1 MLLGEMTVRDSFK
14 ITREDL
20 EANRH
25 LHGIEDLRIIT
36 YGNIY
41 ACVLENAEAYGEPVP
56 YSRSAGSIAW
66 VDLHPAA
73 GEETCQNPDCC
84 FGATKKGIRGKA
96 YARAH
101 DEVRFRHC
109 VFCSEEAFRAA
120 LTEYKGRPIRRLLGQ
135 LKRTSVDR
143 YGRALEQIRQQH
155 GPEMAERFAPKQPTE
170 RARKSGGRK
179 KSVTSWETSL
189 EYRQPALRAS
199 ETARRAFEI
208 TEQRA
213 DARLQRKFPSL
224 YAEGARSTRDW
235 MPPRAAAFQ
244 KWCQEDSWQMC
255 SCCGRM
261 VPQAFRAK
269 HATGKAGSACELA
282 ACGHC
287 KSNGATG
294 YWAPA
299 PADVPRRLRK
309 LSAEAVEALR
319 PFDIHTGGTMRA
331 PNGYLVHNDMI
342 RFSFKTTAVEN
353 NIAKLPRKQRER
365 AEKAL
370 EYLLRDDSGS
380 YYGRFWQL
388 HHKSL
393 RKRENAIRRGEI
405 WGGTPAKRL
414 PTTFIETIG
423 IECALWPHLYWC
435 VDMTETY
442 VRSQDARR
450 LQRRRREKEDNS
462 EEDLNADDPQP
473 QTASRQSAKAS
484 FLAKVHSAVIGY
496 NSDPLLLHFVY
507 DLWLFT
513 TIGGAKNSAGTGNV
527 REALATKPYSPELWR
542 TYHTALVDLQRQ
554 IGWPSLFITIAPYEW
569 SFPYHPWLQ
578 DELKKSLLARLE
590 MPVAETL
597 HLAHVLAQAVKGL
610 LTGANEGMQA
620 KREHLFCSSEGPG
633 KVRHWVARLE
643 FQDGKR
649 KRHVHRHGQFY
660 HGRGT
665 VHVHI
670 LLWLSDMQAMNL
682 SSKIRADVPGEEEP
696 ELRDLVVGLQL
707 DYTSS
712 GWPFREEPTEVAE
725 EEQRLRLHHPREAF
739 ERNCRAYLPDVLAA
753 LRCHVDVQAS
763 DGRAMI
769 LKYCARV
776 SSALLSNES
785 KNREITRLVVWQTA
799 RT

>member
-1 MLLGEMTVRDSFK
+1 M
-14 ITREDL
+14 RE
-20 EANRH
+20 A
-25 LHGIEDLRIIT
+25 
-36 YGNIY
+36 
-41 ACVLENAEAYGEPVP
+41 
-56 YSRSAGSIAW
+56 
-66 VDLHPAA
+66 
-73 GEETCQNPDCC
+73 CQNPDCC
-84 FGATKKGIRGKA
+84 FGATKKDIRGKA
-96 YARAH
+96 FARAR
-101 DEVRFRHC
+101 DEVRFHHC

-120 LTEYKGRPIRRLLGQ
+120 LEERFGQPIKRLLGQ
-135 LKRTSVDR
+135 LRRTSTDR
-143 YGRALEQIRQQH
+143 YGRALEQIRQHH

-170 RARKSGGRK
+170 RARKGGGRRN
-179 KSVTSWETSL
+179 SVTSWETSL

-199 ETARRAFEI
+199 ETARRTFEI

-224 YAEGARSTRDW
+224 YAEGARSTKDW

-244 KWCQEDSWQMC
+244 KWCQERLVANVQLLRPHGAPGLPSQARHRQGWQRLRTGCMRTLQIQRRHRLLGSRARRC
-255 SCCGRM
+255 AEAPAEAVGRG
-261 VPQAFRAK
+261 RGST
-269 HATGKAGSACELA
+269 ATLRHSHRRNDASAQRLLGAQRHDALLVQDDGRGEQ
-282 ACGHC
+282 HC
-287 KSNGATG
+287 KASKKTTRASGEGTG
-294 YWAPA
+294 IFTT
-299 PADVPRRLRK
+299 RRLR
-309 LSAEAVEALR
+309 L
-319 PFDIHTGGTMRA
+319 
-331 PNGYLVHNDMI
+331 
-342 RFSFKTTAVEN
+342 
-353 NIAKLPRKQRER
+353 
-365 AEKAL
+365 
-370 EYLLRDDSGS
+370 LLRTLLAAPPQKPPQKTE
-380 YYGRFWQL
+380 R
-388 HHKSL
+388 HPT
-393 RKRENAIRRGEI
+393 RRDI
-405 WGGTPAKRL
+405 WAGTPAKRL

-450 LQRRRREKEDNS
+450 LQRRRREREDNS

-484 FLAKVHSAVIGY
+484 YLAKAHSAVIGY

-569 SFPYHPWLQ
+569 SFPYHRWLQ
-578 DELKKSLLARLE
+578 DELRKSLLARLE

-649 KRHVHRHGQFY
+649 KRHVYRQGQSY

-670 LLWLSDMQAMNL
+670 LLWLSNMQAMDL
-682 SSKIRADVPGEEEP
+682 SSKIRAEVPGDEEP
-696 ELRDLVVGLQL
+696 ELRDLVVGSQL

-739 ERNCRAYLPDVLAA
+739 ERNCRAYLPDILAA

-776 SSALLSNES
+776 SSAIPDNHSR
-785 KNREITRLVVWQTA
+785 NRETRRSVVWQTS